1 MTSYLFAFF
10 AKQVAFLCLVRVQL
24 CIHFTFLRCS
34 LVTTCKYVTIVSHR
48 IYFCKKNHVRA
59 QIFVASAFVG
69 ALMDAGI
76 IRVPAWL
83 TIADVA
89 VTFRVPLFRDAMRG

>member
-1 MTSYLFAFF
+1 MIL
-10 AKQVAFLCLVRVQL
+10 
-24 CIHFTFLRCS
+24 
-34 LVTTCKYVTIVSHR
+34 
-48 IYFCKKNHVRA
+48 NA
-59 QIFVASAFVG
+59 QIFVASAFLG

-89 VTFRVPLFRDAMRG
+89 VTFRVPLFRDGIRARDGAQ

>member
-1 MTSYLFAFF
+1 MFGKDRIMHSISIILSVLICYCTQHQSLHYTCTSIATLCVSLF
-10 AKQVAFLCLVRVQL
+10 V
-24 CIHFTFLRCS
+24 
-34 LVTTCKYVTIVSHR
+34 
-48 IYFCKKNHVRA
+48 

-89 VTFRVPLFRDAMRG
+89 VTFRVPLLRDAVRARDGAQ